1 MIFAIRSILNIG
13 SGILSVLVYVT
24 LLIELIS
31 MLSMT
36 SFQVFDD
43 VHYFIFLL
51 LFLDSVVRL
60 IIRPAKSFGYKRLF
74 LGLLS
79 ILPVLNYH
87 GISLPF
93 IELNLGIQQGI
104 LLIIAVTRIQH
115 LSFLFEPLRSNPTQ
129 SFVGGFILFI
139 LLGAVFLMVPVAH
152 NGAMPFIDALFIA
165 ASAVCVTGL
174 TVFDVGTQLTAFGQM
189 VLLILIQIGGLGIMT
204 FYALVTISLNQRFLS
219 SESKEF
225 QEGWSTESMKET
237 FGIIRSI
244 FYVTFFVE
252 MIGACLLFP
261 KVSEH
266 VSGIKAQLFYSVFH
280 SVSAFCN
287 AGFSLFS
294 DSIAIFS
301 GSLLS
306 VGVFSVLIFL
316 GGIGFPVIF
325 ELYHRFIV
333 KDRHRLKLQTK
344 MVLNVSLVLILLG
357 VKDCVI
363 FSFYMAKRLV
373 FLP

>member
-87 GISLPF
+87 GFLCF

-115 LSFLFEPLRSNPTQ
+115 LSFYLNLCVPIQPNHLWVGLF
-129 SFVGGFILFI
+129 
-139 LLGAVFLMVPVAH
+139 
-152 NGAMPFIDALFIA
+152 
-165 ASAVCVTGL
+165 C
-174 TVFDVGTQLTAFGQM
+174 
-189 VLLILIQIGGLGIMT
+189 
-204 FYALVTISLNQRFLS
+204 
-219 SESKEF
+219 
-225 QEGWSTESMKET
+225 
-237 FGIIRSI
+237 
-244 FYVTFFVE
+244 
-252 MIGACLLFP
+252 
-261 KVSEH
+261 
-266 VSGIKAQLFYSVFH
+266 LFYWGRCF
-280 SVSAFCN
+280 
-287 AGFSLFS
+287 
-294 DSIAIFS
+294 
-301 GSLLS
+301 
-306 VGVFSVLIFL
+306 
-316 GGIGFPVIF
+316 
-325 ELYHRFIV
+325 
-333 KDRHRLKLQTK
+333 
-344 MVLNVSLVLILLG
+344 
-357 VKDCVI
+357 
-363 FSFYMAKRLV
+363 
-373 FLP
+373 